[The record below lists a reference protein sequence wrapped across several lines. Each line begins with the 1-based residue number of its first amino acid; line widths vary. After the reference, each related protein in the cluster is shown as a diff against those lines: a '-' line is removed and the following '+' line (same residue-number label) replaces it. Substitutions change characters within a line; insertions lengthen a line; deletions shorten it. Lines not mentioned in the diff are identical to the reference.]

1 MNKKLTQRDLDKL
14 RRREEIL
21 DAAERIFFEAGVGNC
36 TMEQVAKA
44 AGISRPLLYVYFKD
58 RSELQLG
65 VGVRALQQLLALF
78 KAASEAEKLGLRK
91 VMAIGQAYVDF
102 AREEPFRFSVLSMCE
117 AQGAVQPSDSDLSQQ
132 MLQIGAMVHQQT
144 TLALVCGV
152 NDGSIRANLGDL
164 DMVSRSLWALTH
176 GTIQLAQSKPAIIE
190 ASGGSLQSFFQ
201 CSMEMALYSLMAR

>member
-1 MNKKLTQRDLDKL
+1 MNTKPTKRDLDKL

-21 DAAERIFFEAGVGNC
+21 DAAELVFSETGANNC
-36 TMEQVAKA
+36 TMDQVAKA

-78 KAASEAEKLGLRK
+78 KAASESEKLGLRK

-117 AQGAVQPSDSDLSQQ
+117 AQGAVQPSDSDLGKH
-132 MLQIGAMVHQQT
+132 MLELGSLVHQQT
-144 TLALVCGV
+144 TLALSCGV

-201 CSMEMALYSLMAR
+201 CSMEMALHSLIAR